1 MNEMS
6 CVFRVDASIR
16 IGAGHVMRCLAVA
29 EQLKKH
35 IQTIVFICR
44 KSDADLISYIQ
55 AQGYQV
61 VALSAL
67 EKSVSLEE
75 DSASCNSEVE
85 ALVLFTLKK
94 HNPCCCIVDHYE
106 IDWRWESAIQPF
118 CEKLCVI
125 DDLANRK
132 HSADFLLDSELGE
145 KKAKYRRLLPPTC
158 RLLLGPSYALLRVE
172 FKKLAPLVQKKIE
185 QFQEVKGILINVG
198 AYDQK
203 NIIPT
208 IVRVILS
215 LSVKIKIRIVVSSK
229 SPNIHEIRSL
239 VDQSPHDI
247 TLCCDVKKM
256 ALEIIK
262 SDLSVGSVGGS
273 AYERAALGVS
283 GCIIPTANN
292 QENIAK
298 EFERLELATLVVLD
312 QYFIQNLTSALKTLI
327 DSPKRLKQ
335 MAINGVKKID
345 VNGTGK
351 FVSQLLENDS

>member
-6 CVFRVDASIR
+6 FVFRVDASIR

-29 EQLKKH
+29 EQLKKYV
-35 IQTIVFICR
+35 QTIVFICR

-67 EKSVSLEE
+67 EKSASLDNELISLHLGVEE
-75 DSASCNSEVE
+75 S
-85 ALVLFTLKK
+85 VLFTLKK
-94 HNPCCCIVDHYE
+94 YYPCYCIVDHYK

-118 CEKLCVI
+118 CKKLCVI

-132 HSADFLLDSELGE
+132 HSADFLLDSELGD

-158 RLLLGPSYALLRVE
+158 KLLLGPSYALLRAE
-172 FKKLAPLVQKKIE
+172 FKELTPLVQKKIE

-215 LSVKIKIRIVVSSK
+215 LSVKVKIRIVVSSK

-247 TLCCDVKKM
+247 TLCCDVKEM

-262 SDLSVGSVGGS
+262 SDFSVGSVGGG
-273 AYERAALGVS
+273 AYERAALGVP

-298 EFERLELATLVVLD
+298 EFERLELATLVVLN
-312 QYFIQNLTSALKTLI
+312 QYFIQNLTNALMVLI
-327 DSPKRLKQ
+327 NSPRRLKQ

-345 VNGTGK
+345 VYGADK